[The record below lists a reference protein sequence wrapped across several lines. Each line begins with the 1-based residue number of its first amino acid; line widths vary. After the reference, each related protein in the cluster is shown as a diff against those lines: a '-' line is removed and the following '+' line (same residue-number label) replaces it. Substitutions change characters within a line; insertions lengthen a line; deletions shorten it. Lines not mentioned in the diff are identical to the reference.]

1 MDGVLVDSNAH
12 HRGAWRALLDE
23 LGVTPAQ
30 PEYWRLTIGRPSTE
44 AIPLLLGRV
53 VDIAEAHRLADRK
66 LEHYRR
72 LSRHGLPAVRGVSAF
87 LDELAAQS
95 VPCAVATS
103 ATRVD
108 TDLLLNRLGL
118 LERFAAVVTAED
130 VRRGK
135 PDPEVYLLAARAIRI
150 EPSDCLVFEDAIVGV
165 QAARRAGMRV
175 IGVTTAQSETEL
187 RAAGVE
193 RVVADF
199 EGVTWPA

>member
-23 LGVTPAQ
+23 LGVAPAP
-30 PEYWRLTIGRPSTE
+30 PEFWRLTIGRPSTE
-44 AIPLLLGRV
+44 AVPLLLGRAM
-53 VDIAEAHRLADRK
+53 DAPEARRLADRK

-72 LSRHGLPAVRGVSAF
+72 LARHGLPAVRGVARF
-87 LDELAAQS
+87 IDELASQS

-103 ATRVD
+103 ATRFD
-108 TDLLLNRLGL
+108 TDRLLGRLGL
-118 LERFAAVVTAED
+118 LDRFAAVVSADD

-135 PDPEVYLLAARAIRI
+135 PDPEVYLLAARAIGI
-150 EPSDCLVFEDAIVGV
+150 EPLDCLVFEDSVVGV

-175 IGVTTAQSETEL
+175 IGVTTAHSETEL

-193 RVVADF
+193 RVVEDF
-199 EGVTWPA
+199 AGVTWPA

>member
-23 LGVTPAQ
+23 LGVAPAQ
-30 PEYWRLTIGRPSTE
+30 SEFWRLTIGRPSTE
-44 AIPLLLGRV
+44 AVPLLLGRAM
-53 VDIAEAHRLADRK
+53 DAPEARRLADRK

-72 LSRHGLPAVRGVSAF
+72 LARHGLPAVRGVARF
-87 LDELAAQS
+87 IDELASQG

-103 ATRVD
+103 ATRFD
-108 TDLLLNRLGL
+108 TDRLLGRLGL
-118 LERFAAVVTAED
+118 LDRFAAVVSAED
-130 VRRGK
+130 VRQGK

-175 IGVTTAQSETEL
+175 IGVTTAHRETEL
-187 RAAGVE
+187 RAAGAE
-193 RVVADF
+193 RVVEDF

>member
-1 MDGVLVDSNAH
+1 M
-12 HRGAWRALLDE
+12 
-23 LGVTPAQ
+23 
-30 PEYWRLTIGRPSTE
+30 
-44 AIPLLLGRV
+44 
-53 VDIAEAHRLADRK
+53 
-66 LEHYRR
+66 
-72 LSRHGLPAVRGVSAF
+72 
-87 LDELAAQS
+87 
-95 VPCAVATS
+95 PCAVATS

>member
-23 LGVTPAQ
+23 LGVPPAQ
-30 PEYWRLTIGRPSTE
+30 PEFWRLTIGRPSTE
-44 AIPLLLGRV
+44 AIPLLLGRAM
-53 VDIAEAHRLADRK
+53 DAPEARRLADRK

-72 LSRHGLPAVRGVSAF
+72 LARHGLPPVRGVAAF
-87 LDELAAQS
+87 VDELAALN

-103 ATRVD
+103 ATRFDADRV
-108 TDLLLNRLGL
+108 LGRLGL
-118 LERFAAVVTAED
+118 LDRFAAVVTAED
-130 VRRGK
+130 VRLGK
-135 PDPEVYLLAARAIRI
+135 PDPEVYLLAARSI
-150 EPSDCLVFEDAIVGV
+150 ETEPTDCLVFEDSVVGV

-175 IGVTTAQSETEL
+175 IGVSTAHSEDEL

-193 RVVADF
+193 RVVEDF

>member
-23 LGVTPAQ
+23 LGVAPAL
-30 PEYWRLTIGRPSTE
+30 PEFWRLTIGRPSTE
-44 AIPLLLGRV
+44 AVPLLLGRA

-72 LSRHGLPAVRGVSAF
+72 LSRHGLPAVRGVANF
-87 LDELAAQS
+87 IDELAAQS
-95 VPCAVATS
+95 VPYAVATS
-103 ATRVD
+103 ATRAD
-108 TDLLLNRLGL
+108 TDQLLSRLGL
-118 LERFAAVVTAED
+118 LERFAALVSAED

-135 PDPEVYLLAARAIRI
+135 PDPEVYLRVAGAIGI
-150 EPSDCLVFEDAIVGV
+150 EPSDCLVFEDAVVGV

-175 IGVTTAQSETEL
+175 IGVTTAHSEAEL

-193 RVVADF
+193 RVVEDF

>member
-1 MDGVLVDSNAH
+1 M
-12 HRGAWRALLDE
+12 R
-23 LGVTPAQ
+23 
-30 PEYWRLTIGRPSTE
+30 
-44 AIPLLLGRV
+44 
-53 VDIAEAHRLADRK
+53 ADRK

-103 ATRVD
+103 ATRGD

-175 IGVTTAQSETEL
+175 IGVTTAHRETEL
-187 RAAGVE
+187 RTAGVE